1 MRKIV
6 FLLIMV
12 LAIVGC
18 YIVSVEGVQ
27 SNLIQIA
34 SYDEVKAAN
43 KQLDTQISELNR
55 KNTTEYESKRT
66 ALTTAVKNYKD
77 KKEKYEALAPTVQET
92 EEKEPEETTST
103 SNTKPYDVDFLWTI
117 VGNYATETG
126 ISIDFTFV
134 KSTTASTSS
143 SDYFTMSDIN
153 FTVSGTYNSII
164 EFIYDIEDDDRLG
177 FEIKNFKMSKGGS
190 GVQATFSAIGVPIN
204 NENLTTLT
212 TQSTTDS
219 TNTALTGNTTTDNTV
234 TGDTTN
240 TISNTTANTNAVST
254 DTNTVANTTTSTTSS
269 TTNTTANVRR

>member
-92 EEKEPEETTST
+92 EEQEPEETTT

-234 TGDTTN
+234 AGDATN
-240 TISNTTANTNAVST
+240 AISNTTANTNAVST
-254 DTNTVANTTTSTTSS
+254 DTNTVANTTTTTNI
-269 TTNTTANVRR
+269 TTNTTANVTR

>member
-18 YIVSVEGVQ
+18 YIVSVDGVQ
-27 SNLIQIA
+27 TNLIQIA

-55 KNTTEYESKRT
+55 KNTTDYESKRT

-92 EEKEPEETTST
+92 DEQEPEETTT

-134 KSTTASTSS
+134 KSTTASSSS

-204 NENLTTLT
+204 NENLTSLT

-219 TNTALTGNTTTDNTV
+219 TNSGLTGNTTTDNTV
-234 TGDTTN
+234 AGDTTN
-240 TISNTTANTNAVST
+240 AISNTTANTNAVST
-254 DTNTVANTTTSTTSS
+254 DTNTVANTTTTTNT
-269 TTNTTANVRR
+269 TTNTTANVAR

>member
-18 YIVSVEGVQ
+18 YIVSVEGIQ

-92 EEKEPEETTST
+92 EEQEPEETTT

-234 TGDTTN
+234 AGDTTN
-240 TISNTTANTNAVST
+240 AISNTTADTNAVST
-254 DTNTVANTTTSTTSS
+254 DTNTVANTTATST
-269 TTNTTANVRR
+269 TTNTTANVTR

>member
-77 KKEKYEALAPTVQET
+77 KKEKYEALVPTVQET
-92 EEKEPEETTST
+92 EEQEPEETTT

-234 TGDTTN
+234 AGDATN
-240 TISNTTANTNAVST
+240 AISNTTANTNAVST
-254 DTNTVANTTTSTTSS
+254 DTNTVANTSATNT
-269 TTNTTANVRR
+269 TTNTTANVTR

>member
-92 EEKEPEETTST
+92 EEQEPEETTT

-234 TGDTTN
+234 AGDTTN
-240 TISNTTANTNAVST
+240 AISNTTADTNAVST
-254 DTNTVANTTTSTTSS
+254 ETNTVANTTATST
-269 TTNTTANVRR
+269 TTNTTANVTR

>member
-92 EEKEPEETTST
+92 EEQEPEETTT

-240 TISNTTANTNAVST
+240 AISNTTANTNVVST
-254 DTNTVANTTTSTTSS
+254 DTNTVANTTA
-269 TTNTTANVRR
+269 TTNTTTNTNANVTR

>member
-6 FLLIMV
+6 FLLVMV

-18 YIVSVEGVQ
+18 YIVSVDGVQ
-27 SNLIQIA
+27 TNLIQIA

-55 KNTTEYESKRT
+55 KNTTDYESKRT

-92 EEKEPEETTST
+92 DEQEPEETTT

-134 KSTTASTSS
+134 KSTTASSSS

-204 NENLTTLT
+204 NENLTSLT

-219 TNTALTGNTTTDNTV
+219 TNSGLTGNTTTDNTV
-234 TGDTTN
+234 AGDTTN
-240 TISNTTANTNAVST
+240 AISNTTANTNAVST
-254 DTNTVANTTTSTTSS
+254 DTNTVANTTTTTNT
-269 TTNTTANVRR
+269 TTNTTANVAR

>member
-92 EEKEPEETTST
+92 EEQEPEETTT

-234 TGDTTN
+234 AGDTTN
-240 TISNTTANTNAVST
+240 AISNTTANTNAVST
-254 DTNTVANTTTSTTSS
+254 DTNTVANTTA
-269 TTNTTANVRR
+269 TTNTTTNTNANVTR

>member
-92 EEKEPEETTST
+92 EEQEPEETAT

-234 TGDTTN
+234 AGDTTN
-240 TISNTTANTNAVST
+240 AISNTTADTNTVST
-254 DTNTVANTTTSTTSS
+254 DTNTVANTTATST
-269 TTNTTANVRR
+269 TTNTTANVTR

>member
-92 EEKEPEETTST
+92 EEQEPEETTT

-234 TGDTTN
+234 AGDATN
-240 TISNTTANTNAVST
+240 AISNTTANTNAVST
-254 DTNTVANTTTSTTSS
+254 DTNTVANTTATNT
-269 TTNTTANVRR
+269 TTNTTANVTR

>member
-18 YIVSVEGVQ
+18 YIVSVDGVQ
-27 SNLIQIA
+27 TNLIQIA

-55 KNTTEYESKRT
+55 KNTTDYESKRT

-92 EEKEPEETTST
+92 DEQEPEETTT

-134 KSTTASTSS
+134 KSTTASSSS

-204 NENLTTLT
+204 NENLTSLT

-219 TNTALTGNTTTDNTV
+219 TNSGLTGNTTTDNTV
-234 TGDTTN
+234 AGDTTN
-240 TISNTTANTNAVST
+240 AISNTTANTNAVST
-254 DTNTVANTTTSTTSS
+254 DTNTVDSTTTTTNT
-269 TTNTTANVRR
+269 TTNTTANVAR

>member
-12 LAIVGC
+12 LATVGC

-92 EEKEPEETTST
+92 EEQEPEETTT

-234 TGDTTN
+234 AGDTTN
-240 TISNTTANTNAVST
+240 AISNTTANTNAVST
-254 DTNTVANTTTSTTSS
+254 DTNTVANTAVTNT
-269 TTNTTANVRR
+269 TTNTTANVTR

>member
-92 EEKEPEETTST
+92 EEQEPEETTT

-234 TGDTTN
+234 AGDTTN
-240 TISNTTANTNAVST
+240 AISNTTANTNEVST
-254 DTNTVANTTTSTTSS
+254 DTNTVANTTATNT
-269 TTNTTANVRR
+269 TTNTTANVTR

>member
-6 FLLIMV
+6 FLLVMV

-18 YIVSVEGVQ
+18 YIVSVDGVQ
-27 SNLIQIA
+27 TNLIQIA

-55 KNTTEYESKRT
+55 KNTTDYESKRT

-92 EEKEPEETTST
+92 DEQEPEETKT

-134 KSTTASTSS
+134 KSTTASSSS

-204 NENLTTLT
+204 NENLTSLT

-219 TNTALTGNTTTDNTV
+219 TNSGLTGNTTTDNTV
-234 TGDTTN
+234 AGDTTN
-240 TISNTTANTNAVST
+240 AISNTTANTNAVST
-254 DTNTVANTTTSTTSS
+254 DTNTVANTTTTTNT
-269 TTNTTANVRR
+269 TTNTTANVAR

>member
-92 EEKEPEETTST
+92 EEQEPEETTT

-234 TGDTTN
+234 AGDTTN
-240 TISNTTANTNAVST
+240 AISNTTADTNAVST
-254 DTNTVANTTTSTTSS
+254 DTNTVANTTATST
-269 TTNTTANVRR
+269 TTNTTANVTR

>member
-92 EEKEPEETTST
+92 EEQEPEETTT

-234 TGDTTN
+234 AGDTTN
-240 TISNTTANTNAVST
+240 AISNTTANTNAVST
-254 DTNTVANTTTSTTSS
+254 DTNTVANTTATSTT
-269 TTNTTANVRR
+269 TNTNANVTR

>member
-92 EEKEPEETTST
+92 EEQEPEETTT

-234 TGDTTN
+234 AGDTTN
-240 TISNTTANTNAVST
+240 AISNTTANTNAVST
-254 DTNTVANTTTSTTSS
+254 DTNTVANTTATNT
-269 TTNTTANVRR
+269 TTNTTANVTR

>member
-92 EEKEPEETTST
+92 EEQEPEETTT

-219 TNTALTGNTTTDNTV
+219 INTALTGNTTTDNTV
-234 TGDTTN
+234 AGDTTN
-240 TISNTTANTNAVST
+240 AISNTTANTNAVST
-254 DTNTVANTTTSTTSS
+254 DTNTVANTTATST
-269 TTNTTANVRR
+269 TTNTTANVTR

>member
-92 EEKEPEETTST
+92 EEQEPEETTT

-219 TNTALTGNTTTDNTV
+219 TNTALTGNTTTDNTIA
-234 TGDTTN
+234 GDTTN
-240 TISNTTANTNAVST
+240 AISNTTANTNAVST
-254 DTNTVANTTTSTTSS
+254 DTNTVANTTATNT
-269 TTNTTANVRR
+269 TTNTTANVTR

>member
-92 EEKEPEETTST
+92 EEQEPEETTT

-219 TNTALTGNTTTDNTV
+219 TNTTVTGNTTTDNTV
-234 TGDTTN
+234 AGDTTN
-240 TISNTTANTNAVST
+240 AISNTTANTNAVST
-254 DTNTVANTTTSTTSS
+254 DTNTVANTTATNT
-269 TTNTTANVRR
+269 TTNTTANVTR

>member
-92 EEKEPEETTST
+92 DEQEPEETTT

-126 ISIDFTFV
+126 ISIDVTFTFCGIFV
-134 KSTTASTSS
+134 IIFVNKFGIASLP
-143 SDYFTMSDIN
+143 II
-153 FTVSGTYNSII
+153 VSFKFAPISLVESVVSLDVGLFNLLIASII
-164 EFIYDIEDDDRLG
+164 EL
-177 FEIKNFKMSKGGS
+177 
-190 GVQATFSAIGVPIN
+190 
-204 NENLTTLT
+204 
-212 TQSTTDS
+212 
-219 TNTALTGNTTTDNTV
+219 
-234 TGDTTN
+234 
-240 TISNTTANTNAVST
+240 
-254 DTNTVANTTTSTTSS
+254 
-269 TTNTTANVRR
+269 

>member
-18 YIVSVEGVQ
+18 YIVSVEGVK

-92 EEKEPEETTST
+92 EEQEPEETTT

-234 TGDTTN
+234 AGDTTN
-240 TISNTTANTNAVST
+240 AISNTTADTNTVST
-254 DTNTVANTTTSTTSS
+254 DTNTVANTTATST
-269 TTNTTANVRR
+269 TTNTTANVTR

>member
-12 LAIVGC
+12 LATVGC

-92 EEKEPEETTST
+92 EEQEPEETTT

-234 TGDTTN
+234 AGDTTN
-240 TISNTTANTNAVST
+240 AISNTTANTNAVST
-254 DTNTVANTTTSTTSS
+254 DTNTVANTTATNT
-269 TTNTTANVRR
+269 TTNTTANVIR

>member
-12 LAIVGC
+12 LATVGC

-92 EEKEPEETTST
+92 EEQEPEETTT

-234 TGDTTN
+234 AGDTTN
-240 TISNTTANTNAVST
+240 AISNTTANTNAVST
-254 DTNTVANTTTSTTSS
+254 DTNTVANTTATNT
-269 TTNTTANVRR
+269 TTNTTANVTR

>member
-92 EEKEPEETTST
+92 EEQEPEETTI

-234 TGDTTN
+234 AGDTTN
-240 TISNTTANTNAVST
+240 AISNTTANTNAVST
-254 DTNTVANTTTSTTSS
+254 DTNTVANTSTTNT
-269 TTNTTANVRR
+269 TTNTTANVTR

>member
-12 LAIVGC
+12 LATVGC

-92 EEKEPEETTST
+92 EEQEPEETTT

-234 TGDTTN
+234 AGDATN
-240 TISNTTANTNAVST
+240 AISNTTANTNAVST
-254 DTNTVANTTTSTTSS
+254 DTNTVANTSATNT
-269 TTNTTANVRR
+269 TTNTTANVTR

>member
-12 LAIVGC
+12 LATVGC

-92 EEKEPEETTST
+92 EEQEPEETTT

-234 TGDTTN
+234 AGDATN
-240 TISNTTANTNAVST
+240 AISNTTANTNAVST
-254 DTNTVANTTTSTTSS
+254 DTNTVANTTATNT
-269 TTNTTANVRR
+269 TTNTTANVTR

>member
-92 EEKEPEETTST
+92 DEQEPEETTT

-234 TGDTTN
+234 AGDTTN
-240 TISNTTANTNAVST
+240 AISNTTANTNAVST
-254 DTNTVANTTTSTTSS
+254 DTNTVANTTATSTT
-269 TTNTTANVRR
+269 TNTNANVTR

>member
-92 EEKEPEETTST
+92 EEQEPEETTI

-219 TNTALTGNTTTDNTV
+219 TNTALTGNTTDNTV
-234 TGDTTN
+234 AGDTTN
-240 TISNTTANTNAVST
+240 AISNTTANTNAVST
-254 DTNTVANTTTSTTSS
+254 DINTVANTAVTNT
-269 TTNTTANVRR
+269 TTNTTANVTR

>member
-92 EEKEPEETTST
+92 EEQEPEETTT

-234 TGDTTN
+234 AGDTTN
-240 TISNTTANTNAVST
+240 AISNTTADTNAVST
-254 DTNTVANTTTSTTSS
+254 ETNTVANTTATSI
-269 TTNTTANVRR
+269 TTNTTANVTR

>member
-92 EEKEPEETTST
+92 EEQEPEETTT

-234 TGDTTN
+234 AGDATN
-240 TISNTTANTNAVST
+240 AISNTTANTNAVST
-254 DTNTVANTTTSTTSS
+254 DTNTVANTSATNT
-269 TTNTTANVRR
+269 TTNTTANVTR

>member
-92 EEKEPEETTST
+92 EEQEPEETAT

-234 TGDTTN
+234 AGDTTN
-240 TISNTTANTNAVST
+240 AISNTTADTNAVST
-254 DTNTVANTTTSTTSS
+254 DTNTVANTTTTNT
-269 TTNTTANVRR
+269 TTNTTANVTR

>member
-27 SNLIQIA
+27 SNLIQIS

-92 EEKEPEETTST
+92 EEQEPEETTT

-234 TGDTTN
+234 AGDATN
-240 TISNTTANTNAVST
+240 AISNTTANTNAVST
-254 DTNTVANTTTSTTSS
+254 DTNTVANTSATNT
-269 TTNTTANVRR
+269 TTNTTANVTR

>member
-92 EEKEPEETTST
+92 EEQEPEETTT

-219 TNTALTGNTTTDNTV
+219 TNTALTGNTTDNTV
-234 TGDTTN
+234 AGDTTN
-240 TISNTTANTNAVST
+240 AISNTTANTNAVST
-254 DTNTVANTTTSTTSS
+254 DTNTVANTSATNT
-269 TTNTTANVRR
+269 TTNTTANVTR

>member
-92 EEKEPEETTST
+92 EEQEPEETTT

-234 TGDTTN
+234 AGDTTN
-240 TISNTTANTNAVST
+240 AISNTTANTNAVST
-254 DTNTVANTTTSTTSS
+254 DTNTVANTTTTSA
-269 TTNTTANVRR
+269 TTNTTANVTR

>member
-6 FLLIMV
+6 FSLIMV

-43 KQLDTQISELNR
+43 KQLNTQISELNR

-92 EEKEPEETTST
+92 EEQEPEETTT

-234 TGDTTN
+234 AGDATN
-240 TISNTTANTNAVST
+240 AISNTTANTNAVST
-254 DTNTVANTTTSTTSS
+254 DTNTVANTTTTTNT
-269 TTNTTANVRR
+269 TTNTTANVTR

>member
-18 YIVSVEGVQ
+18 YIVSVEGVK

-92 EEKEPEETTST
+92 EEQEPEETTT

-117 VGNYATETG
+117 VGNYATEIG

-234 TGDTTN
+234 AGDTTN
-240 TISNTTANTNAVST
+240 AISNTTADTNTVST
-254 DTNTVANTTTSTTSS
+254 DTNTVANTTATST
-269 TTNTTANVRR
+269 TTNTTANVTR

>member
-92 EEKEPEETTST
+92 EETTT

-234 TGDTTN
+234 AGDTTN
-240 TISNTTANTNAVST
+240 AISNTTADTNAVST
-254 DTNTVANTTTSTTSS
+254 DTNTVANTTATST
-269 TTNTTANVRR
+269 TTNTTANVTR

>member
-92 EEKEPEETTST
+92 EEQEPEETTT

-134 KSTTASTSS
+134 KSTTASTSN

-234 TGDTTN
+234 AGDTTN
-240 TISNTTANTNAVST
+240 AISNTTANTNAVST
-254 DTNTVANTTTSTTSS
+254 NTNTVANTSATNT
-269 TTNTTANVRR
+269 TTNTTANVTR